1 MKSRMSAQKGV
12 TLVEVMIALVI
23 LLIVFIGLIQA
34 SLLTIQAN
42 VRNSARDEAVRITA
56 DQMDRLRAASFDD
69 MNRNGTADAV
79 KLTYTISYGTTV
91 TTTTRPDLRRQL
103 RGAAVDYTLGV
114 LICAD
119 DTDMECALL
128 GPSDADHKTIRVTT
142 GWSWRGENFTH
153 QVVTVRIRS

>member
-1 MKSRMSAQKGV
+1 MKNRMSAQKGV
-12 TLVEVMIALVI
+12 SLVEVMIALVI

-69 MNRNGTADAV
+69 MNRDGIADADPLNYTIIYGTA
-79 KLTYTISYGTTV
+79 V

-103 RGAAVDYTLGV
+103 RGTTVDYTV
-114 LICAD
+114 TVSICGAS
-119 DTDMECALL
+119 CALN
-128 GPSDADHKTIRVTT
+128 GDNKRITVTT
-142 GWSWRGENFTH
+142 GWSRQGENFTH
-153 QVVTVRIRS
+153 EVVTVRIR